1 VNGVKI
7 GQPGDRLSLARVFAA
22 MLVGGVVLGVVGY
35 LFDLVVSP
43 AINMGGWWT
52 VFASGGVIFGAMM
65 QGVREYAVPQPAER
79 AALAAEAQ
87 VREKPAEA

>member
-1 VNGVKI
+1 MKI

-22 MLVGGVVLGVVGY
+22 MLVGGVVLGVVGFF
-35 LFDLVVSP
+35 FDLVVSP

-52 VFASGGVIFGAMM
+52 VFASSGVILGAMM
-65 QGVREYAVPQPAER
+65 QVVREYAVPQPAEQ

-87 VREKPAEA
+87 AREKPAEA